1 MQKVSGPPMGAL
13 IVKGLMFLLLL
24 LDNFAGLCHLMA
36 TDISYYGVIYYQLI
50 LMRHPPLVALT
61 LNKNSLNTKTSALAV
76 H

>member
-24 LDNFAGLCHLMA
+24 LDNVAGLCHLMA
-36 TDISYYGVIYYQLI
+36 TDISYYGVIYCQVI
-50 LMRHPPLVALT
+50 LMRHPLVALT